1 MTSTLAEPPASHD
14 ELSPG
19 AFGLPDIHRFDEE
32 LVRPPWRV
40 LIGAI
45 VLCAVTSILGAQGA
59 VVVELLKEEEWQAV
73 SEVEFRDPAL
83 LPETVAVTL
92 ESPSIWHPV
101 AVAEGL
107 SDEEFQ
113 KHYDA
118 SVAGGTQIIQVTF
131 IDPDP
136 DRARRVTNAVVE
148 NYVTRF
154 ATTGV
159 DDQREVITD
168 FIESLRELEASIVT
182 SLDNSDRLALP
193 VQIDLQSQLV
203 RTRQQINDLT
213 LRLVQQQDEDQLR
226 TQTDPRVVSAGFVF
240 DEPVTPAPLKALVF
254 GAAAGGLIG
263 LLLSYL
269 AFHRTAMADP
279 ATAAAQGRRSTEGPG
294 HRGSALSTSG
304 GGHTTAT
311 PTATA
316 TATATATST
325 SSSTATFA
333 SGAAA
338 VDDHAYPTES
348 TEWPVGT
355 RSRMV
360 AKRTIDVVISFLL
373 LVLTAPLLLL
383 LVLAVKLTSRG
394 PALFRQVRVGKNGRP
409 FEMIKFR
416 SMYVNNDDSA
426 HRAHLE
432 RLLSGDDAMPE
443 ADGSFKLDDP
453 RITRVGKILRRLS
466 LDELPQLWNVLR
478 GDMSLVGPRPAL
490 PWEHRLFGERD
501 RARVMASPGCSG
513 LWQVSGRS
521 TLSTS
526 EMLDL
531 DLEYVWNWSLRRDLF
546 ILIRT
551 PLALI
556 RGDGAR

>member
-1 MTSTLAEPPASHD
+1 MTSTLAEPSATHD
-14 ELSPG
+14 DLSPG
-19 AFGLPDIHRFDEE
+19 EFGLPDIHRFDEE
-32 LVRPPWRV
+32 LARPPWRV

-159 DDQREVITD
+159 DDQREVIAD
-168 FIESLRELEASIVT
+168 FIESLRDLEASIVT

-240 DEPVTPAPLKALVF
+240 DEPVTPAPFKALVF

-279 ATAAAQGRRSTEGPG
+279 AAAAAQGRRPAGGPR
-294 HRGSALSTSG
+294 HRRSAFDMSG
-304 GGHTTAT
+304 GSH
-311 PTATA
+311 TATA
-316 TATATATST
+316 ATATNAISDVGY
-325 SSSTATFA
+325 AA
-333 SGAAA
+333 SPA
-338 VDDHAYPTES
+338 ES
-348 TEWPVGT
+348 IDWPVGT
-355 RSRMV
+355 RSRMA

-373 LVLTAPLLLL
+373 LVLAAPLFFLLL
-383 LVLAVKLTSRG
+383 LAVKLTSRG

-453 RITRVGKILRRLS
+453 RITRVGKVLRRLS

-546 ILIRT
+546 ILVRT
-551 PLALI
+551 PLALV